1 MVYLKECCSFEIT
14 LIVNFQT
21 TDVSSYFKSFPK
33 YSTCYAGEKSDGLY
47 LFYETM
53 KAYFKVIHYYHIRKN
68 GNNQSLI

>member
-1 MVYLKECCSFEIT
+1 MVYLKEYCSFEIT

-33 YSTCYAGEKSDGLY
+33 YGTCYSGEKSDGLY

-53 KAYFKVIHYYHIRKN
+53 KAYFKVMHSNHICKN
-68 GNNQSLI
+68 GNNQNLI